1 MVKSF
6 KSITCRIQHWGI
18 YLDVATAYSN
28 RVEYSPTPKSKVA
41 TLKLKEGIDLL
52 ESNTTE

>member
-6 KSITCRIQHWGI
+6 KSITRRIQHCGI
-18 YLDVATAYSN
+18 YLDVATARSD
-28 RVEYSPTPKSKVA
+28 RVEYSPSPRSNVA
-41 TLKLKEGIDLL
+41 TLKLKEGIDFL